1 MEKKEYLR
9 VSEIAKLRG
18 MTSRNVRKIIT
29 ELSEFKN
36 EDLLRKNKAGQ
47 WEVHHLLEP
56 KFKRKRK
63 FKQEYFA
70 LSFKTYKEYKSE
82 EISKILERVFSDID
96 DPSLEIHY
104 TIEKRKA
111 NGQPHVHSF
120 IKTSNKKREL
130 FKTLKLLFS
139 NMSYHESKIFD
150 LKQWQAYITKEGSPI
165 ISLKK

>member
-9 VSEIAKLRG
+9 VSEIAKIKG

-56 KFKRKRK
+56 KFKRKRNY
-63 FKQEYFA
+63 KQKYFA
-70 LSFKTYKEYKSE
+70 LSFKTYKEYKPK
-82 EISKILERVFSDID
+82 EISKILEHVFREID

-111 NGQPHVHSF
+111 NGQPHVHGYVK
-120 IKTSNKKREL
+120 ISNKKREL
-130 FKTLKLLFS
+130 FKTLKLLFA
-139 NMSYHESKIFD
+139 NMSYHESQIFD
-150 LKQWQAYITKEGSPI
+150 LNGWKKYITKEGCTI
-165 ISLKK
+165 ISLIK